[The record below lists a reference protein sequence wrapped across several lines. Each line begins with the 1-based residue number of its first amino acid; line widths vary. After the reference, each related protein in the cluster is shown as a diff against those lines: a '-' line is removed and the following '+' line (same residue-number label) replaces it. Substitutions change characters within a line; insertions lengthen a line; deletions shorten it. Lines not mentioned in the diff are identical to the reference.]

1 NDRPVAL
8 FQTVTNVEDSP
19 LQILLSGSDMDGDSL
34 TYSIV
39 TPPDFGSLSGSPP
52 FLVYRPVTN
61 YFGGDRLW
69 FRVNDGVT
77 NSEANAV
84 NMVLTPLRDVE
95 NVVTSIER
103 LPNGQL
109 QLTIRGEPYQ
119 EYVLETCQNLRDW
132 HHLQNVTGTASGQM
146 TITFGMGDVY
156 RFYRA
161 RSAQ

>member
-1 NDRPVAL
+1 
-8 FQTVTNVEDSP
+8 
-19 LQILLSGSDMDGDSL
+19 
-34 TYSIV
+34 
-39 TPPDFGSLSGSPP
+39 
-52 FLVYRPVTN
+52 
-61 YFGGDRLW
+61 
-69 FRVNDGVT
+69 
-77 NSEANAV
+77 
-84 NMVLTPLRDVE
+84 MVLTPLRDVE